1 MPDEFNIK
9 QELKYIREKVEKI
22 ESTLEKNYV
31 TQDEFKP
38 VQKIAWM
45 LLTLVVGS
53 AIGLMFYLGR
63 SMQ

>member
-22 ESTLEKNYV
+22 ETTLEKNYV